1 MTHQT
6 EIEATTAPTRQ
17 DLERLLELESLPWY
31 DNGVHNQDGSID
43 PKRKA
48 DMDEY
53 NRIRKGLMATSADG
67 RGK

>member
-43 PKRKA
+43 P
-48 DMDEY
+48 